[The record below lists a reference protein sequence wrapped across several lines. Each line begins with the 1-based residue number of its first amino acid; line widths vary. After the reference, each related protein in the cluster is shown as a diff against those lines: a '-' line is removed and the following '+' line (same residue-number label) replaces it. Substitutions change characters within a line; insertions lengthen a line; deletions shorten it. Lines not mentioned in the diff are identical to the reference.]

1 MRYPIKWKPVSEE
14 LETKRMQLF
23 DVQSPYRNGMTS
35 DPLDIT
41 VPYRMPE
48 VAKKIY
54 NFKVRPDD
62 IWIITYPKCGTT
74 WTQV

>member
-35 DPLDIT
+35 DTLDIT

-48 VAKKIY
+48 VAKK
-54 NFKVRPDD
+54 NLQF
-62 IWIITYPKCGTT
+62 
-74 WTQV
+74 QSQA